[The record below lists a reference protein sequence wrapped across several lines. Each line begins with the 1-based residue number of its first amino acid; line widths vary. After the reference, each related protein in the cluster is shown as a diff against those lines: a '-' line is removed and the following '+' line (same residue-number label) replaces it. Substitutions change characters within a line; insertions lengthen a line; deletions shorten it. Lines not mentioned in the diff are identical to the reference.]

1 MPKLTEQTR
10 KQSSNCIKIMKL
22 LTYLTSDHQ
31 QRAAFIHNN
40 KAVDLEDFGEIVNF
54 PLPST
59 ILELIDMG
67 FEVIDEIHS
76 LLGDVTEV
84 ELNEIS
90 YDLDEI
96 QILAPIP
103 KPRKNIIGIG
113 LNYTEHVAESA
124 RTLDTTGKLP
134 QKPIIFSKPPTTV
147 TGPNT
152 NILLNPKL
160 TQQLDWEV
168 ELAVVIGKKGK
179 YVAKEDAMDYVFGYT
194 IINDISARDCRREG
208 QWIVSKGQDTFAPM
222 GPYLI
227 TKDEIENPHNLNLSL
242 KLNGVEKQNSNT
254 KFMLFNINDLI
265 EDLSTV
271 FTIEPGDIIATG
283 TPAGVGAGRNPQEW
297 MKDGDVVECYVEK
310 IGKLTNT
317 VKEIRF

>member
-1 MPKLTEQTR
+1 
-10 KQSSNCIKIMKL
+10 MKL
-22 LTYLTSDHQ
+22 LTYITSDKE
-31 QRAAFIHNN
+31 QRAAFVHNN
-40 KAVDLEDFGEIVNF
+40 KAVDLADFGEVANF

-67 FEVIDEIHS
+67 SEVVAEINA
-76 LLGDVTEV
+76 LLEDVSEA
-84 ELNEIS
+84 ELDEIS
-90 YDLDEI
+90 YDLNDI
-96 QILAPIP
+96 QITAPIP

-147 TGPNT
+147 TGPGT
-152 NILLNPKL
+152 DILLNPRL

-179 YVAKEDAMDYVFGYT
+179 YVPKDQALDHVFGYT
-194 IINDISARDCRREG
+194 IVNDISARDCRREG

-222 GPYLI
+222 GPYLV

-242 KLNGVEKQNSNT
+242 KLNGIEKQNSNT
-254 KFMLFNINDLI
+254 ALMLFNINDLV

-271 FTIEPGDIIATG
+271 FTLEPGDIIATG
-283 TPAGVGAGRNPQEW
+283 TPAGVGAGRSPQEW
-297 MKDGDVVECYVEK
+297 MKDGDVVECYVEH
-310 IGKLTNT
+310 IGTLVNT
-317 VKEIRF
+317 VKEI

>member
-1 MPKLTEQTR
+1 
-10 KQSSNCIKIMKL
+10 MKL
-22 LTYLTSDHQ
+22 LTYLTSDNE
-31 QRAAFIHNN
+31 QRAAFIHSN
-40 KAVDLEDFGEIVNF
+40 KVVDLEDFGDVANF

-67 FEVIDEIHS
+67 FEVINEIHS
-76 LLGDVTEV
+76 LLDDVSEA
-84 ELNEIS
+84 ELAEIS
-90 YDLDEI
+90 YNLDEI
-96 QILAPIP
+96 QIMAPIP

-179 YVAKEDAMDYVFGYT
+179 YVPKENALDYVFGYT

-222 GPYLI
+222 GPYLV

-242 KLNGVEKQNSNT
+242 KLNGVEKQNSNSQ
-254 KFMLFNINDLI
+254 FMLFNINDLI

-271 FTIEPGDIIATG
+271 FTLEAGDIIATG

-317 VKEIRF
+317 VKEI